1 MEKGGA
7 IKFKIKIVPGPDS
20 TSNCSFWVF
29 DLVKIKQLGSG
40 LFQLLQNGSSFLSHH
55 NTIVLAKQPV

>member
-20 TSNCSFWVF
+20 TSKV
-29 DLVKIKQLGSG
+29 I
-40 LFQLLQNGSSFLSHH
+40 
-55 NTIVLAKQPV
+55 IVLFEYSTW